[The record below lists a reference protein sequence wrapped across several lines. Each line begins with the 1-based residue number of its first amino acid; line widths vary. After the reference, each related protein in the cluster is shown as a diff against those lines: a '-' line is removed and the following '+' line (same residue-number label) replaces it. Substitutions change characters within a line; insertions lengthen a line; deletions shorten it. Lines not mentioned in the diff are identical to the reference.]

1 MLRTIRAKFIIGF
14 FLIFCISFL
23 LLNQLV
29 SQSIETSNKKIIT
42 EDLIGLKKNS
52 NVYVRQ
58 AFLINHFSND
68 QLYFG
73 QMAEEMVQDLRRS
86 TSSDVSAYSVNGDM
100 LYASDKRPFSGTNDD
115 LKQALLGKTA
125 YTISYEAGKGTVLY
139 SYPVV
144 IDGTK
149 VGILRFAK
157 DFSLLYEQS
166 DHTLA
171 IIFYIALAI
180 FAVAFL
186 FSYILSR
193 HITIPLIQL
202 SKASTEV
209 MNGNLDIRIPF
220 RRRDEIGKLA
230 DNFTSMIEKI
240 KAQITRIERDRDR
253 LEEVNVERKQFFDNV
268 THELKTPLTTILGYA
283 EMIREIGDRDKTL
296 FIKGMDHIVDESKR
310 LHGMVLELLEMS
322 KRALDKDSY
331 ELVDAGKILWDVSE
345 AMQVKAK
352 RYSKI
357 IHCTEEDGLFVY
369 GDGDKLRQ
377 LFINLIDNAIKY
389 SFAHSEIIVN
399 AKQEGELV
407 QFIFN
412 NKGETIPPSYLSQ
425 IFEPFNRADSRQQE
439 AGSIGLG
446 LAISKEI
453 VDEFGGSI
461 RLESELQ
468 QTTVYID
475 MPAMQ
480 DRRDLR

>member
-240 KAQITRIERDRDR
+240 KAQITRIEKDRDR

-283 EMIREIGDRDKTL
+283 EMIRDIGDRDKTL

-331 ELVDAGKILWDVSE
+331 ELVDAGQILWDVSE

-461 RLESELQ
+461 QLESELQ

>member
-1 MLRTIRAKFIIGF
+1 MIRTIRAKFIVGF
-14 FLIFCISFL
+14 FFIFCISFL

-29 SQSIETSNKKIIT
+29 SQSIETSNKKIVA

-52 NVYVRQ
+52 SIYVRQ
-58 AFLINHFSND
+58 AFLINHFTND

-73 QMAEEMVQDLRRS
+73 QMAEEMVQDLRHS
-86 TSSDVSAYSVNGDM
+86 TSSSVSAYTVDGKM
-100 LYASDKRPFSGTNDD
+100 LYASDKLPFSGADED

-125 YTISYEAGKGTVLY
+125 YTISYSSGNTSVLY

-202 SKASTEV
+202 TKASTEV
-209 MNGNLDIRIPF
+209 MNGNLDIRIGF

-230 DNFTSMIEKI
+230 ANFSSMIEKI
-240 KAQITRIERDRDR
+240 KAQITRIEKDRDR
-253 LEEVNVERKQFFDNV
+253 LEEVNVERKQFYDNV

-283 EMIREIGDRDKTL
+283 EMIREIGERDESL
-296 FIKGMDHIVDESKR
+296 FNKGMDHIVDESKR
-310 LHGMVLELLEMS
+310 LHGMVLALLEMS
-322 KRALDKDSY
+322 KQTMNRDDF
-331 ELVDAGKILWDVSE
+331 EQVEAGQIVRDVCE

-352 RYSKI
+352 RYSKKI
-357 IHCTEEDGLFVY
+357 DCHAEDGLFVN

-389 SFAHSEIIVN
+389 SFAHSDIHVE
-399 AKQEGELV
+399 AKREEQLV
-407 QFIFN
+407 RFAFI
-412 NKGETIPPSYLSQ
+412 NKGETISEAYLSR
-425 IFEPFNRADSRQQE
+425 IFEPFYRADNKQHE
-439 AGSIGLG
+439 AESVGLG
-446 LAISKEI
+446 LGICKNI
-453 VDEFGGSI
+453 VNEHHGVI
-461 RLESELQ
+461 RIESEHQ
-468 QTTVYID
+468 QTTVFID
-475 MPAMQ
+475 MPYAQ
-480 DRRDLR
+480 ERREPL

>member
-52 NVYVRQ
+52 SVYVRQ

-240 KAQITRIERDRDR
+240 KAQITRIEKDRDR

-331 ELVDAGKILWDVSE
+331 ELVDAGQILCDVSE

-425 IFEPFNRADSRQQE
+425 IFEPFNRADSRLQE

-480 DRRDLR
+480 ERRDLR

>member
-52 NVYVRQ
+52 SVYVRQ